1 MEKLNQLELTNCLGG
16 ISFAMRVLA
25 NCVINVMSY
34 LFKVMI
40 GSVRR

>member
-16 ISFAMRVLA
+16 INFAMRVLT

-34 LFKVMI
+34 LLKVMI
-40 GSVRR
+40 GRVRR